1 MFKIMFIESDE
12 WNQAN
17 MDDSRAELGFTEAA
31 NRLIRNPGYKSRKFV
46 SRASVPLK
54 PILAIIYSQCSEGSS
69 GLGPLLAEFRQFRRR
84 ILWRADMYLPPEIFS
99 FASKLEH
106 SQSRTT
112 QMSCRI
118 SPPCAAGWMDS
129 SFSWTRTKI

>member
-1 MFKIMFIESDE
+1 MFIESDE

-46 SRASVPLK
+46 SRANLPLK
-54 PILAIIYSQCSEGSS
+54 PTLAMIYSQCSGGSS
-69 GLGPLLAEFRQFRRR
+69 GLGSLLAEFRQFRQEF
-84 ILWRADMYLPPEIFS
+84 LWRANMYLPPGMFS
-99 FASKLEH
+99 FASKLER

-118 SPPCAAGWMDS
+118 SPPFAAGWMDS
-129 SFSWTRTKI
+129 SFSSTRTKI

>member
-46 SRASVPLK
+46 SRANLPLK
-54 PILAIIYSQCSEGSS
+54 PTLAIIYSQCSGGSS
-69 GLGPLLAEFRQFRRR
+69 GLGSPPRRVP
-84 ILWRADMYLPPEIFS
+84 A
-99 FASKLEH
+99 
-106 SQSRTT
+106 
-112 QMSCRI
+112 I
-118 SPPCAAGWMDS
+118 SPRIFVAGEYVLATGNL
-129 SFSWTRTKI
+129 FVCL